1 MKKQTLIVVALF
13 ALIGLTAASAQ
24 AQSSTLVRVSIP
36 FEFKVAEK
44 IMPAGEYLI
53 RQINPSSDA
62 VTLQIA
68 AKDGDANVIVRT
80 TAMQMNGAQRSA
92 LAFNRYGSH
101 YFFSMVSI
109 EGAAYSW
116 QAPKSRG
123 ERGAAR
129 ELAALKSAGE
139 VVTVAVR

>member
-1 MKKQTLIVVALF
+1 MKKQTLFVVALF
-13 ALIGLTAASAQ
+13 ALIGLTAAGAQ
-24 AQSSTLVRVSIP
+24 AQSSTLVRANIP
-36 FEFKVAEK
+36 FEFKVADK

-68 AKDGDANVIVRT
+68 AEDNDATVMVRT
-80 TAMQMNGAQRSA
+80 TAMQMNGTQRSA
-92 LAFNRYGSH
+92 LVFNRYGSD

-109 EGAAYSW
+109 EGAVYSW
-116 QAPKSRG
+116 QAPRSRG
-123 ERGAAR
+123 ERGVAR
-129 ELAALKSAGE
+129 ELAALKTAGE